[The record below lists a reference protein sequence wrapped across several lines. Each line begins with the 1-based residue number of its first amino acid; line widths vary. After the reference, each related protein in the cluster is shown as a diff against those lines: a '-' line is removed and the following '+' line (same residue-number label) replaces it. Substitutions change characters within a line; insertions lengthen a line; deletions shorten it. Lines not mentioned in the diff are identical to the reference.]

1 MTEALIAA
9 PVSVSVVVPCYRC
22 TRTVERAVASVAAQ
36 TALPMEVILVDD
48 ASSDGTRE
56 ALLAL
61 RERHAPGWIKLVLL
75 DKNVGAASARN
86 AGWEQGAGQFIAFL
100 DADDSWHPRKLELQY
115 AFMAS
120 HPHVA
125 VSGHRHV
132 RANRAAEPASLGAPA
147 FQSLPA
153 FYVLMKNPFIT
164 PSFMVRRELPLRFLA
179 GRRHMEDHLFLMQV
193 KAAGWQI
200 AKINLPLAFIY
211 KNIFGDSGLSA
222 DLWVMQRC
230 ELENYRLLCEQRH
243 ISPMTFGFF
252 RLYSWFKFFRRVVIV
267 KCRRLTHRAHET
279 G

>member
-9 PVSVSVVVPCYRC
+9 PVSVSVVLPCYRC
-22 TRTVERAVASVAAQ
+22 MRTLERAVASVAAQ
-36 TALPMEVILVDD
+36 TALPLEVILVDD
-48 ASSDGTRE
+48 GSSDGTRE
-56 ALLAL
+56 LLMAL

-86 AGWEQGAGQFIAFL
+86 AGWDQAAGQFIAFL

-125 VSGHRHV
+125 VSGHGHV
-132 RANRAAEPASLGAPA
+132 QVQCVPEPPSLGAPA
-147 FQSLPA
+147 FQRLPA

-164 PSFMVRRELPLRFLA
+164 PSFMVRRELPLRFLS

-193 KAAGWQI
+193 KAVGGRI
-200 AKINLPLAFIY
+200 AKSNLPLAFIY

-222 DLWVMQRC
+222 DLWVMQRS
-230 ELENYRLLCEQRH
+230 ELENYRLLCEQGQ
-243 ISPMTFGFF
+243 ISLLAFSFF
-252 RLYSWFKFFRRVVIV
+252 RLYSWLKFFRRVMIV

-279 G
+279 V

>member
-22 TRTVERAVASVAAQ
+22 ARTVERAVASVAKQ
-36 TALPMEVILVDD
+36 TALPLEVILVDD
-48 ASSDGTRE
+48 ASSDDTRE

-86 AGWEQGAGQFIAFL
+86 AGWEQSVGQFIAFL
-100 DADDSWHPRKLELQY
+100 DADDSWHSRKLELQY
-115 AFMAS
+115 AFMTS

-125 VSGHRHV
+125 VSGHRHAQAQ
-132 RANRAAEPASLGAPA
+132 RAPEKESLSTLS
-147 FQSLPA
+147 FQNVPA

-164 PSFMVRRELPLRFLA
+164 PSFMGRRGLPLRFLA

-193 KAAGWQI
+193 KAAGGCI
-200 AKINLPLAFIY
+200 AKINLPLASIY

-222 DLWVMQRC
+222 DLWVMQRG
-230 ELENYRLLCEQRH
+230 ELNNYRLLCEQGQ
-243 ISPMTFGFF
+243 ISLLAFSFF
-252 RLYSWFKFFRRVVIV
+252 RLYSWLKFFRRVVIV
-267 KCRRLTHRAHET
+267 KYRSLTHHSRKSV
-279 G
+279 

>member
-22 TRTVERAVASVAAQ
+22 ARTVERAVASVAAQ

-147 FQSLPA
+147 FQSLP
-153 FYVLMKNPFIT
+153 
-164 PSFMVRRELPLRFLA
+164 
-179 GRRHMEDHLFLMQV
+179 
-193 KAAGWQI
+193 
-200 AKINLPLAFIY
+200 LAFIY